1 MLKKI
6 FKDSGLY
13 IFANILNK
21 GLSLI
26 IITFFT
32 HYFLPSEIGIIE
44 TIFIF
49 GSITAVLIPLG
60 ISNAIIRFLP
70 EYNSD
75 KEKANAAST
84 GWWFTVISF
93 SVTFLLF
100 FIFSNVI
107 TKTLFSDEDYVFI
120 FKLGLVSQVFT
131 GLQYYQQFLLRAV
144 GNAKGFL
151 ISNLFS
157 AISLIVLTLIFLLV
171 LDFKLAGVYYAQIL
185 ASIVG
190 LTIALVKNKKFLIIK
205 IDSPILKFFLFF
217 SIPTVPILICEFL
230 INFIDRI
237 IILNSLSLYEMGIYS
252 FGVRLASVVNILM
265 LGLSQSMTP
274 IIYGNYLNAELPVK
288 FAKFFNL
295 FLVFAAFIIFSLILF
310 SDLLLIVF
318 SNSSYMEAE
327 PVILIIGCS
336 IILFGMV
343 NFTPG
348 IGIVKK
354 TMLLLKIYLVVVL
367 ISISLCYY
375 LTPIFGMVGA
385 ALSSLLSSVIG
396 FAINYY
402 YSQRYYFIPYKI
414 FNLFVLII
422 MSGLVLLLKL
432 NMSKLTNIEFSPIFF
447 RSIILLAMT
456 IAIALIIIP
465 KYDRKLIFAQLK
477 RKVNVF

>member
-13 IFANILNK
+13 ILANILNK

-26 IITFFT
+26 IISFFT
-32 HYFLPSEIGIIE
+32 YYFSPSEIGVIE

-70 EYNSD
+70 EYDSD

-93 SVTFLLF
+93 LITFLLF
-100 FIFSNVI
+100 FIFSSFI
-107 TKTLFSDEDYVFI
+107 AKTIFSDNAYAFI
-120 FKLGLVSQVFT
+120 FKLGLISQAFT

-151 ISNLFS
+151 FSNLFS

-171 LDFKLAGVYYAQIL
+171 LDLKLAGVYYAQIL
-185 ASIVG
+185 ASIIG
-190 LTIALVKNKKFLIIK
+190 LTIAIGKNKKFIIGK
-205 IDSPILKFFLFF
+205 INFSILKSFLFF
-217 SIPTVPILICEFL
+217 SIPTVPILICEFI

-237 IILNSLSLYEMGIYS
+237 IILDSLSLYEMGIYS

-274 IIYGNYLNAELPVK
+274 IVYGNFNNSDLPIK

-295 FLVFAAFIIFSLILF
+295 FLVFAAFIIISLIFF
-310 SDLLLIVF
+310 SDLLLVIF
-318 SNSSYMEAE
+318 SNSSYMDAG
-327 PVILIIGCS
+327 PVIPIIACS
-336 IILFGMV
+336 IIFFGMV

-375 LTPIFGMVGA
+375 LTPIFGMAGA
-385 ALSSLLSSVIG
+385 ATSTLLSSVIS
-396 FAINYY
+396 FAINYF

-414 FNLFVLII
+414 LNLYILMI
-422 MSGLVLLLKL
+422 MVGLAMLFKF
-432 NMSKLTNIEFSPIFF
+432 NMSTLTSIEFIPIFF
-447 RSIILLAMT
+447 RSLIILSMT
-456 IAIALIIIP
+456 ITIVLIIIP
-465 KYDRKLIFAQLK
+465 KYDRKLIFGQLK
-477 RKVNVF
+477 NKLNVF